1 MVRVP
6 ELADL
11 VVARGDDGVVIAQLR
26 GELDM
31 ETVDAIRARLAEA
44 ITSEATRLVVDL
56 TNVTFMDS
64 SGVELLYRL
73 RAQLAIR
80 QMQLSLVLAPDALI
94 RRTLE
99 VSDGG
104 AELLAL
110 TTPRHL
116 TSSRGPP

>member
-1 MVRVP
+1 
-6 ELADL
+6 
-11 VVARGDDGVVIAQLR
+11 VIAQLR

-73 RAQLAIR
+73 RAELVIR

-110 TTPRHL
+110 TTL
-116 TSSRGPP
+116 DG

>member
-11 VVARGDDGVVIAQLR
+11 VVAHGDDGEVIAQLR

-73 RAQLAIR
+73 RAELAMR

-110 TTPRHL
+110 TTPDA
-116 TSSRGPP
+116 